1 MALNSATLKSDIV
14 SALQGHGFV
23 LNDASKFDAL
33 ADAIAT
39 AVINHIKTA
48 GVVNVTVTGS
58 SASGGPVTGTGVGTM
73 S

>member
-1 MALNSATLKSDIV
+1 MALNSAALKSDIV

-39 AVINHIKTA
+39 AVVDHIKSM
-48 GVVNVTVTGS
+48 GVVNVTVAVSTPN
-58 SASGGPVTGTGVGTM
+58 GPGTGTGVGTM